1 MPDVLLVVRGSTA
14 WITINRPDRRNALSG
29 SVLTGIRESL
39 EAADDNAAVRTII
52 LTGAGDAAFSAG
64 ADLSGMDAKD
74 GFLQGHEARGLFA
87 ALFRDF
93 WELGKPSIARVRGYA
108 LAGGF
113 GLAMACDF
121 VIAAEDAQFGT
132 PEIDVGLWPYMI
144 TVPLLRVMPSRLALE
159 LMMTGRRV
167 SAAEALRLGLVNR
180 VVAIDE
186 LDAAVDEFAETL
198 GRKAPSTLRLGRRSF
213 YRATE
218 MGADEAL
225 DYLQAMLSVTMMT
238 EDAAEGLAAFRE
250 KRDPRWV
257 AR

>member
-1 MPDVLLVVRGSTA
+1 
-14 WITINRPDRRNALSG
+14 
-29 SVLTGIRESL
+29 
-39 EAADDNAAVRTII
+39 
-52 LTGAGDAAFSAG
+52 
-64 ADLSGMDAKD
+64 
-74 GFLQGHEARGLFA
+74 
-87 ALFRDF
+87 
-93 WELGKPSIARVRGYA
+93 
-108 LAGGF
+108 
-113 GLAMACDF
+113 MACDF

-132 PEIDVGLWPYMI
+132 PEINVGLWPYMI

-167 SAAEALRLGLVNR
+167 FADEALRVGLVNR

-186 LDAAVDEFAETL
+186 LEGAVEEFAETL
-198 GRKAPSTLRLGRRSF
+198 GDKAPSTLSLGRRSF
-213 YRATE
+213 YRATD

-250 KRDPRWV
+250 KRDPRWL

>member
-1 MPDVLLVVRGSTA
+1 
-14 WITINRPDRRNALSG
+14 
-29 SVLTGIRESL
+29 
-39 EAADDNAAVRTII
+39 
-52 LTGAGDAAFSAG
+52 
-64 ADLSGMDAKD
+64 MDAKD
-74 GFLQGHEARGLFA
+74 GFLRAHEARGYFA
-87 ALFRDF
+87 AVFRDL
-93 WELGKPSIARVRGYA
+93 WQLSKPSIARVRGYA

-167 SAAEALRLGLVNR
+167 RADEALRVGLVNR
-180 VVAIDE
+180 VVPTEE
-186 LDAAVDEFAETL
+186 LDLAVEEFAETL
-198 GRKAPSTLRLGRRSF
+198 GRKAPSTLSMGKRSF
-213 YRATE
+213 YRAIE

-225 DYLQAMLSVTMMT
+225 DYLQAMLSVTIMT
-238 EDAAEGLAAFRE
+238 EDAIEGLAAFRE
-250 KRDPRWV
+250 KRDPKWL